1 LEKFDYSLCIQDCIG
16 SIIEE
21 ISEKEIQK
29 IPIIHDKIQGTSLIS
44 QKNDGFEEIELEE
57 FSFLILE
64 NKEDIKK
71 MDLSSIRQEIY
82 HKTDLFVMEKKK
94 NIFSV
99 INSLPS
105 KKITNPTNDYIDLLR
120 ELKRKRGE
128 DLVIMTDPRTS
139 AKIVREVMSSK
150 ENQKKVRKALAEMED
165 E

>member
-1 LEKFDYSLCIQDCIG
+1 MEKFDYSLCIQDCIG

-21 ISEKEIQK
+21 VSEKEIRK
-29 IPIIHDKIQGTSLIS
+29 IPITHDKIQGTSLIS
-44 QKNDGFEEIELEE
+44 QQNDGFEELELGE

-64 NKEDIKK
+64 NKEDIQK

-105 KKITNPTNDYIDLLR
+105 KKITNPTNDFIDLLR
-120 ELKRKRGE
+120 ELKRRRGE
-128 DLVIMTDPRTS
+128 DLVIMTNPRTS
-139 AKIVREVMSSK
+139 AKIIREVMSSR
-150 ENQKKVRKALAEMED
+150 ENQMKVRKALAEMED